1 MEEKCAMKSV
11 GNRIIPFLIYG
22 MTIVFIFLLTN
33 LAFAEQNIPKFKIAA
48 KFKSLGT
55 TYSLL
60 VPKDTTN
67 EQLEALIRHFRDARK
82 GNYLSKLIPP
92 TTKGGKYGDYAAV
105 NLYVFSEQEWASNP
119 KFSKFMNAST
129 LSASDVKFTKEYCK
143 HIKAHYLYPLTG
155 EKYETGSV
163 GYFEHDSEYG
173 KGQCTPFYKNL
184 F

>member
-1 MEEKCAMKSV
+1 MKTV
-11 GNRIIPFLIYG
+11 GKRIFPFLIHCV
-22 MTIVFIFLLTN
+22 TIVFIFLVTN
-33 LAFAEQNIPKFKIAA
+33 LSFAAQDIPKFKIAA

-67 EQLEALIRHFRDARK
+67 EQVEALIRHFRDARK
-82 GNYLSKLIPP
+82 GGYLSKLIPP
-92 TTKGGKYGDYAAV
+92 TTKGGKQGDYAAV
-105 NLYVFSEQEWASNP
+105 QLYVFSEQEWASNP

-129 LSASDVKFTKEYCK
+129 LSASDAKFSKEYCK
-143 HIKAHYLYPLTG
+143 HIKAYYLYPLVG

-163 GYFEHDSEYG
+163 GYFEHASGYG
-173 KGQCTPFYKNL
+173 KGQCTPFYKKL